1 MEAAITKL
9 KAEMDGK
16 GSNTYI
22 KLIGEFLIKHLQANP
37 GSVDQI
43 LSADKTIGKS
53 LLAMQAE
60 AKKKAV
66 GGMAMLSDEEGFAIV
81 LNYFGLSGGVTS
93 VTPAPK
99 EQKTVRFDVKLDD
112 FL

>member
-22 KLIGEFLIKHLQANP
+22 KLIGEFLIKHLQTNP
-37 GSVDQI
+37 GSIDQI
-43 LSADKTIGKS
+43 LSADKTIAKS
-53 LLAMQAE
+53 LLAMQTE

-81 LNYFGLSGGVTS
+81 LNYFGLQGV
-93 VTPAPK
+93 PAASPQAVEK
-99 EQKTVRFDVKLDD
+99 KAARFDVKLDD